1 LTYDSKSPEKIKT
14 LMTPDHQLV
23 RTTGQKHSGASEC
36 IDALYKDIYA
46 PFAKWAHVPYHIICY
61 EVDEGWEMMGLA
73 MLWWSLAV
81 PGKQEGGGE
90 KVKDG
95 EGVEWDGCNPA
106 AFNFRYKRDGEGIRL
121 AKTEIAADPT
131 VAVAAMLKRGMMKA
145 EDLIK

>member
-1 LTYDSKSPEKIKT
+1 
-14 LMTPDHQLV
+14 MTPDHQLV

-36 IDALYKDIYA
+36 IDVLYKDIYA
-46 PFAKWAHVPYHIICY
+46 PFAKWAHIPYHIICY

-81 PGKQEGGGE
+81 PGKQEGGGGG

-106 AFNFRYKRDGEGIRL
+106 AFSFRYKREGEGIRL

-131 VAVAAMLKRGMMKA
+131 GAVVAMLKRGVMKA